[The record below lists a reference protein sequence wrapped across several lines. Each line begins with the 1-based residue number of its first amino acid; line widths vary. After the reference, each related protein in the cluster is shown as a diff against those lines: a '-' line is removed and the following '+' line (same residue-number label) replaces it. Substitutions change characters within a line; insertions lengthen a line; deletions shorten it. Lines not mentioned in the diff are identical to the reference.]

1 MRACKDVH
9 VSALGNALRL
19 GSDSEM
25 CGVDNSA
32 KTTGHGLPLYFA
44 ISSFNLIAYIVF
56 TNMNID
62 GEKLIHEL
70 DELSDLYA
78 GIDYEENDKVEK

>member
-9 VSALGNALRL
+9 VSALGNMLRL
-19 GSDSEM
+19 GSDSEI

-44 ISSFNLIAYIVF
+44 VSSFNLIAYIVF
-56 TNMNID
+56 TNMNIN

-78 GIDYEENDKVEK
+78 RIDHEENPLQA

>member
-1 MRACKDVH
+1 MKITHLLYMRACKDVH

-44 ISSFNLIAYIVF
+44 ISSFTSISTMIFLESIRRQR
-56 TNMNID
+56 
-62 GEKLIHEL
+62 K
-70 DELSDLYA
+70 S
-78 GIDYEENDKVEK
+78 